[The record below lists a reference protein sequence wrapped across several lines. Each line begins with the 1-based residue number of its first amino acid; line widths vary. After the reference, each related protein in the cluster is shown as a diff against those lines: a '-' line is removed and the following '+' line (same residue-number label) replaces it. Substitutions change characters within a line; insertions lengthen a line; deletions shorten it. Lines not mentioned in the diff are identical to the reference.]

1 MKQETIEEAA
11 ERLYLDSIYAKQYF
25 IKGAKW
31 QQEQIGKSEFLQ
43 KLRATLSDAE
53 ARRLIFLNLK
63 INNMNLYDQFTA
75 TERALLL
82 LNKYPLDYLKQV
94 VNGNIESSR
103 KSNET
108 EILNY
113 WNEVANEMKRL
124 IKQHLEKL

>member
-1 MKQETIEEAA
+1 MK
-11 ERLYLDSIYAKQYF
+11 YN
-25 IKGAKW
+25 
-31 QQEQIGKSEFLQ
+31 
-43 KLRATLSDAE
+43 LS
-53 ARRLIFLNLK
+53 
-63 INNMNLYDQFTA
+63 DQFTA

-94 VNGNIESSR
+94 VNGNIEKSR

-124 IKQHLEKL
+124 IKQHLDKL

>member
-1 MKQETIEEAA
+1 MK
-11 ERLYLDSIYAKQYF
+11 YH
-25 IKGAKW
+25 
-31 QQEQIGKSEFLQ
+31 
-43 KLRATLSDAE
+43 LS
-53 ARRLIFLNLK
+53 
-63 INNMNLYDQFTA
+63 DQFTA

-94 VNGNIESSR
+94 VNGNIEKSR

>member
-1 MKQETIEEAA
+1 
-11 ERLYLDSIYAKQYF
+11 
-25 IKGAKW
+25 
-31 QQEQIGKSEFLQ
+31 
-43 KLRATLSDAE
+43 
-53 ARRLIFLNLK
+53 
-63 INNMNLYDQFTA
+63 MNLNDQFTA

-82 LNKYPLDYLKQV
+82 LNKYPLEYLKQV
-94 VNGNIESSR
+94 VNGNIEKSR

>member
-1 MKQETIEEAA
+1 
-11 ERLYLDSIYAKQYF
+11 
-25 IKGAKW
+25 
-31 QQEQIGKSEFLQ
+31 
-43 KLRATLSDAE
+43 
-53 ARRLIFLNLK
+53 
-63 INNMNLYDQFTA
+63 MNLNDQFSA

-82 LNKYPLDYLKQV
+82 LNKYPLEYLKQV

-124 IKQHLEKL
+124 IKQHIEKL

>member
-1 MKQETIEEAA
+1 
-11 ERLYLDSIYAKQYF
+11 
-25 IKGAKW
+25 
-31 QQEQIGKSEFLQ
+31 
-43 KLRATLSDAE
+43 
-53 ARRLIFLNLK
+53 
-63 INNMNLYDQFTA
+63 MNLNDQFTA

-94 VNGNIESSR
+94 VNGNIEKSR

>member
-1 MKQETIEEAA
+1 MK
-11 ERLYLDSIYAKQYF
+11 Y
-25 IKGAKW
+25 
-31 QQEQIGKSEFLQ
+31 
-43 KLRATLSDAE
+43 
-53 ARRLIFLNLK
+53 
-63 INNMNLYDQFTA
+63 NLYDQFTA

-124 IKQHLEKL
+124 INQHLEKL

>member
-1 MKQETIEEAA
+1 MK
-11 ERLYLDSIYAKQYF
+11 YN
-25 IKGAKW
+25 
-31 QQEQIGKSEFLQ
+31 
-43 KLRATLSDAE
+43 LS
-53 ARRLIFLNLK
+53 
-63 INNMNLYDQFTA
+63 DQFTA

-94 VNGNIESSR
+94 VNGNIEKSR

>member
-1 MKQETIEEAA
+1 
-11 ERLYLDSIYAKQYF
+11 
-25 IKGAKW
+25 
-31 QQEQIGKSEFLQ
+31 
-43 KLRATLSDAE
+43 
-53 ARRLIFLNLK
+53 
-63 INNMNLYDQFTA
+63 MNLNDQFTA

-82 LNKYPLDYLKQV
+82 LNKYPLAYLKQV
-94 VNGNIESSR
+94 VNGNIEKSR